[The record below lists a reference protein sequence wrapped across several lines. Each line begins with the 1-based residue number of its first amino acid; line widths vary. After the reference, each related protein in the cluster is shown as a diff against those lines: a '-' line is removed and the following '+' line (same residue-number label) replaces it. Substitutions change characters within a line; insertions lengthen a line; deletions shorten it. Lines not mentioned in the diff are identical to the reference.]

1 MSENFNPSQRGRSRF
16 FGIIDDISDPNLKGD
31 NDNEGIFTNNS
42 TTSGYNN
49 RFINTTSTTT
59 SMNDNDDEMVFQFDE
74 MFGQTTFHDIGQCCN
89 SSISDSPPLGRP
101 RRENPK
107 PLTGLYQVEFPG
119 IFVEGFHG
127 GHVKFNIPGVLRGS
141 LNPTDSMILKIN
153 LLSPDEHSHLSE
165 AVHEQ
170 PSFSRL
176 TQIEDIA
183 QNKEASG
190 MISGRFTASCL
201 EQNTHQMS
209 GHCTTMDCTSDVF
222 SNSCY
227 NQPNPAGN
235 PCQLNSVETN
245 KSDAHLLRCGTE
257 CSTISSIPY
266 SSSRFPS
273 IYERISTDSGL
284 PSNCLVRSVISGY
297 RKIEEGQTE
306 EYDDRGCG
314 GGGDGEQNSVNIQ
327 LSRFGQFSMK

>member
-1 MSENFNPSQRGRSRF
+1 MSESFNSSQRGRSRF
-16 FGIIDDISDPNLKGD
+16 FGIIDDISEPNLKGD
-31 NDNEGIFTNNS
+31 NNNEEIFTNNS
-42 TTSGYNN
+42 TTSAYSN
-49 RFINTTSTTT
+49 RFINTTGATT
-59 SMNDNDDEMVFQFDE
+59 SMNDNDDEMIFQFDE
-74 MFGQTTFHDIGQCCN
+74 MFGQNTFHDADQGCN
-89 SSISDSPPLGRP
+89 TSISDSPPWGRP

-107 PLTGLYQVEFPG
+107 PLTGRYQVEFPG

-153 LLSPDEHSHLSE
+153 LLSPDEHSNPSA

-170 PSFSRL
+170 PSFSNL
-176 TQIEDIA
+176 TQVEDIA
-183 QNKEASG
+183 QNKEASA

-209 GHCTTMDCTSDVF
+209 GHSTIMACTSDAY

-235 PCQLNSVETN
+235 SYQLNSVETN
-245 KSDAHLLRCGTE
+245 KSDAHLLRYGTE
-257 CSTISSIPY
+257 CSTISSLPF

-284 PSNCLVRSVISGY
+284 PSNCLVRSVTSGY
-297 RKIEEGQTE
+297 RKIEEEQKG
-306 EYDDRGCG
+306 EYDDRGYGC
-314 GGGDGEQNSVNIQ
+314 GGDGEQNSVNIQ
-327 LSRFGQFSMK
+327 LSRFGQFSM